1 MMLSEQYRTIVL
13 PPHAEALRQE
23 VRDFLQETLGDYPP
37 TKRMESWMGF
47 DAGFTRKLAGRGWIG
62 MTWPKEY
69 GGQGKDAFSRY
80 VLVEELLAF
89 GAPVLAHWTA
99 DRQSGPLILHYGTE
113 EQKQRHLPAIC
124 RGESFFCIG
133 MSEPDSGS
141 DLAAAR
147 TRAVK
152 VDGGWVMNGTKLW
165 TTNAHR
171 CQWMI
176 ALVRTSDHDKKHK
189 GLSQFIVDL
198 HAPGVT
204 IRPIRD
210 LAGESHFN
218 EVVFQDVFLPDDS
231 LIGAEG
237 DGWGQVLAELALERS
252 GPERYLSS
260 AALMTELLRM
270 AGTNPGARA
279 SATVGALL
287 AEMVVLR
294 QMSLSIAGQL
304 EAGQSPNVEAAC
316 VKDLGTLLEQRL
328 PEVAHELFEELPS
341 VQGGSDY
348 ARVLAYITQ
357 VTPSFSLRGGT
368 REILRGIIAKGVG
381 LGS

>member
-1 MMLSEQYRTIVL
+1 MLSERYRTIAL
-13 PPHAEALRQE
+13 PEHAEALRGE
-23 VRDFLQETLGDYPP
+23 VRAFLKETLGDYPP
-37 TKRMESWMGF
+37 TRRMESWMGF
-47 DAGFTRKLAGRGWIG
+47 DADFSRRLAERGWIG
-62 MTWPKEY
+62 MTWPTQY

-99 DRQSGPLILHYGTE
+99 DRQSGPLILRYGSE
-113 EQKQRHLPAIC
+113 EQKQRHIPAIC

-152 VDGGWVMNGTKLW
+152 VDGGWILNGTKLW

-176 ALVRTSDHDKKHK
+176 TLVRTSDHEKKHR

-198 HAPGVT
+198 LAEGVT

-218 EVVFQDVFLPDDS
+218 EIVFQDVFLPDDS

-237 DGWGQVLAELALERS
+237 DGWQQVLAELALERS

-260 AALMTELLRM
+260 AALMTELLRV
-270 AGTNPGARA
+270 AGGRPGERA
-279 SATVGALL
+279 SVALGGL
-287 AEMVVLR
+287 MAEMVVLR

-304 EAGQSPNVEAAC
+304 EAGQNPNVEAAC

-328 PEVAHELFEELPS
+328 PELAHEIFDELPT
-341 VQGGSDY
+341 VRGGSEY

-368 REILRGIIAKGVG
+368 REILRGIIARGVG

>member
-1 MMLSEQYRTIVL
+1 MLSERYRTIRL
-13 PPHAEALRQE
+13 PEYAEALRHE
-23 VRDFLQETLGDYPP
+23 VRAFLNETLGDYPP
-37 TKRMESWMGF
+37 TRRMESWMGF
-47 DAGFTRKLAGRGWIG
+47 DAEFTRKLAARGWVG
-62 MTWPKEY
+62 MTWPTQY
-69 GGQGKDAFSRY
+69 GGQGKDAYSRY
-80 VLVEELLAF
+80 VLAEELMAF

-99 DRQSGPLILHYGTE
+99 DRQSGPLILRYGTE
-113 EQKQRHLPAIC
+113 AQKQRHIPAIC
-124 RGESFFCIG
+124 RGESYFCIG

-204 IRPIRD
+204 IRPIHD

-260 AALMTELLRM
+260 AALMTELLRI
-270 AGTNPGARA
+270 AGKQPGERG
-279 SATVGALL
+279 TVALGGLL

-304 EAGQSPNVEAAC
+304 QAGENPNVEAAC
-316 VKDLGTLLEQRL
+316 VKDLGTMLEQRL
-328 PEVAHELFEELPS
+328 PELAHELFDEIPS

-368 REILRGIIAKGVG
+368 REILRGIIARGVG

>member
-1 MMLSEQYRTIVL
+1 MVSQRYATLAL
-13 PPHAEALRQE
+13 PPHAEALRHE
-23 VRDFLQETLGDYPP
+23 VRSFLQETLGDYPA
-37 TKRMESWMGF
+37 TRRMESWMGF
-47 DAGFTRKLAGRGWIG
+47 DAGFSRKLADRGWIG
-62 MTWPKEY
+62 MTWPTEY

-99 DRQSGPLILHYGTE
+99 DRQSGPLILRYGTE
-113 EQKQRHLPAIC
+113 AQKKRHIPAIC

-152 VDGGWVMNGTKLW
+152 VNGGWLLNGTKLW

-171 CQWMI
+171 CKWMI
-176 ALVRTSDHDKKHK
+176 ALVRTRDHDKKHK

-198 HAPGVT
+198 EAEGVT
-204 IRPIRD
+204 IRPILD
-210 LAGESHFN
+210 LAGEAHFN
-218 EVVFQDVFLPDDS
+218 EVVFQDVFLPEDS

-237 DGWGQVLAELALERS
+237 DGWTQVLAELALERS

-260 AALMTELLRM
+260 AALMTELMRVTSRH
-270 AGTNPGARA
+270 AGERESVA
-279 SATVGALL
+279 VGGLL

-294 QMSLSIAGQL
+294 QMSLSIAGAL
-304 EAGQSPNVEAAC
+304 EAGQNPNVEAAC
-316 VKDLGTLLEQRL
+316 VKDLGTGLEQRL
-328 PEVAHELFEELPS
+328 PEIAHELSDELPS
-341 VQGGSDY
+341 VLGGSDF

-357 VTPSFSLRGGT
+357 ETPSFSLRGGT
-368 REILRGIIAKGVG
+368 REILRGIIARGVG
-381 LGS
+381 LG